1 MTATGP
7 ERPDE
12 PSDDPSNTLIDDPS
26 QEPSDDVPTQQEQPP
41 SFGYGSS
48 AAGTARTDVEESD
61 SSA

>member
-1 MTATGP
+1 MTATEP

-12 PSDDPSNTLIDDPS
+12 PSN
-26 QEPSDDVPTQQEQPP
+26 EPSDGSSDQPTDDVPTPQEQPP

-48 AAGTARTDVEESD
+48 AAGTARTDVEDSD

>member
-1 MTATGP
+1 MTATDP

-12 PSDDPSNTLIDDPS
+12 PSD
-26 QEPSDDVPTQQEQPP
+26 EPSDGSSHQPTDDVPTAQEQPP

-48 AAGTARTDVEESD
+48 AAGTARTDVEESE